1 MSAALNSCQQT
12 DYIYQLTLL
21 FLICQIFIYGEAV
34 ALDWLTDWQHLD
46 RALALSGQLKEICWM
61 NVTLLRTWI
70 RWMFVVAFSSALMKW
85 IWLMSRL
92 SGKWPGRPD
101 FGLSG
106 QVFISKAL
114 LKFGAIKAHKGD
126 ISQVMSY
133 MSNMQFEKCSKCNKS
148 PLAKR
153 QNSLLR
159 VDI

>member
-46 RALALSGQLKEICWM
+46 RALALSGQLKEICRM

-70 RWMFVVAFSSALMKW
+70 RRMFVVAFSSALMKW

-106 QVFISKAL
+106 RVFISKSL
-114 LKFGAIKAHKGD
+114 FD
-126 ISQVMSY
+126 IWGNQSSQRGSQVMSY

-159 VDI
+159 VNI